1 MTNNY
6 YDNLEPI
13 SYFIEKYNLKAL
25 KSLGQNFI
33 LDLNLT
39 DKIAKSIPNIEKSVI
54 VEIGSGPAGLTRAL
68 LKNNA
73 KKVIAIELDTRAI
86 GILNEIKNTYKDR
99 LEIIQA
105 DALTINFKELKEK
118 YAPNSDFRICS
129 NLPYNISI
137 PLTIKWIFDS
147 SFIDSMTLM
156 YQLEVGERI
165 TAQPKNKQYGRI
177 SIISQLTN
185 KTKILF
191 KVPRTCFSPP
201 PKITSCIVEFTK
213 LPIQPKKETL
223 LKLEEVVKQAFSE
236 RRKMIRSTLK
246 PLFNNPTEMNQ
257 TLTELNI
264 SETARAEELSPNDFL
279 NLALKLQS

>member
-1 MTNNY
+1 MGSQSPG
-6 YDNLEPI
+6 DDQ
-13 SYFIEKYNLKAL
+13 SFR
-25 KSLGQNFI
+25 F
-33 LDLNLT
+33 LNSGFASGRT
-39 DKIAKSIPNIEKSVI
+39 RFSSQAK
-54 VEIGSGPAGLTRAL
+54 LTRAL

-105 DALTINFKELKEK
+105 DA
-118 YAPNSDFRICS
+118 
-129 NLPYNISI
+129 
-137 PLTIKWIFDS
+137 LTIKWIFDS

-246 PLFNNPTEMNQ
+246 PLFNNLAEMNQ